1 MSSILDFS
9 VKAANKKQKP
19 LGLSSTLH
27 NVDLQLLNQYVNM
40 FTICFHGQT
49 VTKISL
55 RHGIV
60 KVLMQD
66 YWFRLNQPVSTMVLE
81 TETRQPGEF
90 ILRLLRKGVEQG
102 RYIQSEAEY
111 LPSFTLAN
119 ELACRLQAVAIPFR
133 LQSSPFLI
141 NTESPN
147 QRFISDFCFLVGDHA
162 PAVNLAGALVLLWL
176 VAFEITHAG
185 PVTATILAEKTGLSK
200 STISNILDRFISA
213 GYLTRQLDPLDER
226 SRLLSLTP
234 SDDYRAGLQV
244 LLERYFSL

>member
-90 ILRLLRKGVEQG
+90 ILRLLRRVLSKGDIFKVG
-102 RYIQSEAEY
+102 QSICHRS
-111 LPSFTLAN
+111 LWQMSL
-119 ELACRLQAVAIPFR
+119 
-133 LQSSPFLI
+133 
-141 NTESPN
+141 
-147 QRFISDFCFLVGDHA
+147 
-162 PAVNLAGALVLLWL
+162 LAGFKPSLY
-176 VAFEITHAG
+176 
-185 PVTATILAEKTGLSK
+185 LSDC
-200 STISNILDRFISA
+200 NPARF
-213 GYLTRQLDPLDER
+213 
-226 SRLLSLTP
+226 
-234 SDDYRAGLQV
+234 
-244 LLERYFSL
+244 